1 MQHVAFRQTL
11 LRTGLLA
18 FFCLALFSF
27 KAPFGVDSYEIYLNN
42 KLVLK
47 QYAFKD
53 ISLQSLALDKASPN
67 DQLVVYYTH
76 CQGKKPGTG
85 RSLTIKDDADHIVKE
100 WKFEDDKKGMTIPV
114 KALQQLEK
122 NNLKS
127 HLTLYYAASELPG
140 GQLLAA
146 L

>member
-1 MQHVAFRQTL
+1 MQNVAFKQTL

-47 QYAFKD
+47 QYASKE

-76 CQGKKPGTG
+76 CQGKTSGTG
-85 RSLTIKDDADHIVKE
+85 RILTIKDDSGRIVKE
-100 WKFEDDKKGMTIPV
+100 WKFEDDKKGMSIPV

-122 NNLKS
+122 NNAKS

-140 GQLLAA
+140 GQMLAA